1 MTHDEPIE
9 LVDRVIST
17 LKREFPLLGNL
28 DLHADSPLLSA
39 GLLDSFALVMLV
51 ATLEEELKIEI
62 DVEEIPLEQFESP
75 ATIAQLCLDA
85 DS

>member
-1 MTHDEPIE
+1 MMLDEPSE
-9 LVDRVIST
+9 LVKHVISL
-17 LKREFPLLGNL
+17 LKREFPLLAHL
-28 DLHADSPLLSA
+28 DLHPDSALLSA

-51 ATLEEELKIEI
+51 ATLEEELEIEI

-85 DS
+85 DP